1 MRAMALEQANSID
14 LSPLQEKDCPQPEP
28 RSGEVRIQVRACGIC
43 RTDLHIVEG
52 ELPARKLPLIPGHQI
67 VGIVQAQGPDTGEFQ
82 QGQRVGIPWL
92 HRACGHCHFCRTER
106 ENLCKQAEFTGY
118 TVDGGYAEYAVA
130 PEEFVHP
137 IPEEFSDAEAT
148 PLLCAGFIGYR
159 SLKLSEV
166 RPGQR
171 LGLYGFGQSA
181 HITIQVA
188 CHWGCETY
196 VFTRSKQ
203 HRQLA
208 LQLGAVWAGG
218 AEDTPPKTVH
228 SAIIFAPVGSLV
240 PQALGM
246 LERGGTLA
254 LAGIHMSPIPS
265 LNYASLYQERTL
277 RSATNLTRQ
286 DARELLQL
294 AGEIPI
300 HTHVESFPLN
310 QANRALGK
318 LKNSE
323 INGAAALL
331 IE

>member
-1 MRAMALEQANSID
+1 MRAMALEQVSSID
-14 LSPLQEKDCPQPEP
+14 QSPLQEKDYPQPEP
-28 RSGEVRIQVRACGIC
+28 GSGEIRVQVRACGIC

-52 ELPARKLPLIPGHQI
+52 ELPARKLPVIPGHQI
-67 VGIVQAQGPDTGEFQ
+67 VGVVQAQGRDTGEFQ

-106 ENLCKQAEFTGY
+106 ENLCEQAEFTGY

-130 PEEFVHP
+130 PEEFAHP
-137 IPEEFSDAEAT
+137 IPEGFSDAEAT

-166 RPGQR
+166 QPGQR

-188 CHWGCETY
+188 CHWGCEVY
-196 VFTRSKQ
+196 VFTRNKQ
-203 HRQLA
+203 HRRLA
-208 LQLGAVWAGG
+208 FQLGAVWTGG
-218 AEDTPPKTVH
+218 ADDTPPKTVH

-240 PQALGM
+240 PQALGV

-254 LAGIHMSPIPS
+254 LAGIYMSPIPS
-265 LNYASLYQERTL
+265 LNYDSLYQERTI

-286 DARELLQL
+286 DAHELLQL

-323 INGAAALL
+323 INGAAALVV
-331 IE
+331 E

>member
-1 MRAMALEQANSID
+1 MDQ
-14 LSPLQEKDCPQPEP
+14 SPLQEKDCPQPEP
-28 RSGEVRIQVRACGIC
+28 RSGEIRVQVRACGIC

-67 VGIVQAQGPDTGEFQ
+67 VGVVQAQGQDTGDFQ

-92 HRACGHCHFCRTER
+92 HRACGHCHFCRSER

-118 TVDGGYAEYAVA
+118 TVDGGYAEYAVV
-130 PEEFVHP
+130 PEEFAHP
-137 IPEEFSDAEAT
+137 IPEGFSDAEAT
-148 PLLCAGFIGYR
+148 PLLCAGSIGYR

-188 CHWGCETY
+188 CHWGCEVY

-203 HRQLA
+203 HRRLA

-218 AEDTPPKTVH
+218 AEDTPPETVH

-240 PQALGM
+240 PQALGV

-254 LAGIHMSPIPS
+254 LAGIYMSPIPS
-265 LNYASLYQERTL
+265 LKYDSLYQERTI

-323 INGAAALL
+323 INGAAALV